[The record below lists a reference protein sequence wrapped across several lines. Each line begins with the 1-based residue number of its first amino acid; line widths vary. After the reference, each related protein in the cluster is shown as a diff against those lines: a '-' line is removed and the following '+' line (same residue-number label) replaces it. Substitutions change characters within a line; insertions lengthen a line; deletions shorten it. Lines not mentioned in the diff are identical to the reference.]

1 MRKNVLG
8 IYFAARKNAILSMNL
23 RPFLMKLL
31 RDQPNSKFCGK
42 VITYHWTY
50 LPAIVYFFIFI
61 EHKTS
66 EYAAYDNTYLL
77 NLTMR
82 TLYSIHLHTCGES
95 SCYDP

>member
-1 MRKNVLG
+1 
-8 IYFAARKNAILSMNL
+8 
-23 RPFLMKLL
+23 MKLL
-31 RDQPNSKFCGK
+31 RDQPNSKFCEK
-42 VITYHWTY
+42 VITYHFSIEFKSNKFDSS
-50 LPAIVYFFIFI
+50 LISFMFIQ
-61 EHKTS
+61 HKTS